1 MADINGYD
9 FQLNGV
15 GYFAAEDAE
24 GNHYIL
30 NGEPLRPPNAM
41 TIQGE
46 NQQKFQMRPD
56 TLVWSLTDWSGGMGQ
71 EKFDFQQP
79 NRWRELIGVRAFDS
93 PGKLIPGYYAETT
106 QDSTGSADFEVP
118 GSLAVLGQ
126 SLVLIQY
133 PSDDNGYVWD
143 GSKWGAAIDLGLS
156 GTTVDNLSIAGFG
169 AGVVMAVQGSDD
181 VYKWS
186 GSGSASQIDQGGMGT
201 GAKSICVL
209 EPYAYVYEQAANK
222 VWEVSLDGVTS
233 EELILEVDTAP
244 VPSGGTKMVAMNGR
258 VYLVVDGY
266 TGTSLWEITP
276 SSAAGTGFGAPIGHL
291 LGVRPLTIWTHMN
304 LLFILGR
311 MEEDTAL
318 FYFDPNGT
326 YGTLGKLPDHIGHG
340 TAASSSQ
347 NGSFLSHF
355 FAMPSL
361 TSTVKQPLF
370 QVDAVSGGFAVLSY
384 NEDGLSESTDMV
396 TSVVV
401 YKDDIFWSTP
411 DEVLRGQP
419 GKYVKSSWAISPW
432 NDYGLADDKILTSLV
447 LSCEALP
454 ANWTVY
460 VDYAKDGSSSWTN
473 AITYTTTS
481 GTGTRAVVSTDSSA
495 VLFRTLSIRI
505 RMVYGGS
512 GVPTTAPVVL
522 GVDANATVAKQVPT
536 WNLIL
541 DLSTR
546 RGHPGDS
553 GATKIANLKAAAA
566 LGKPVQFNDG
576 YGSPEPGVFTAHDVI
591 IDEMRMVLSQPGEG
605 IASVVLREVV

>member
-71 EKFDFQQP
+71 EKFDFTQP

-106 QDSTGSADFEVP
+106 QDSTGSADMTVQ
-118 GSLAVLGQ
+118 GTLAVAGDD
-126 SLVLIQY
+126 LVLIAHGFG
-133 PSDDNGYVWD
+133 SGYVWD
-143 GSKWGAAIDLGLS
+143 GAKWGASQSMSLSLGS
-156 GTTVDNLSIAGFG
+156 PSEGSI
-169 AGVVMAVQGSDD
+169 
-181 VYKWS
+181 
-186 GSGSASQIDQGGMGT
+186 SGSAGGVVFAVSSTDDMYIWTGTGAATQFDQGGLGISL
-201 GAKSICVL
+201 KSSCVL
-209 EPYAYVYEQAANK
+209 GPYAYVYEVEEDK
-222 VWEVSLDGVTS
+222 IWEISLDGSTS
-233 EELILEVDTAP
+233 EEIIAELDESPLYTTG
-244 VPSGGTKMVAMNGR
+244 SKMAVMNGR

-266 TGTSLWEITP
+266 TGTHLWEITP
-276 SSAAGTGFGAPIGHL
+276 SSAAGTGFGAPVGHL
-291 LGVRPLTIWTHMN
+291 LGVRPSTVWTHMN
-304 LLFILGR
+304 LLFILGHT
-311 MEEDTAL
+311 EDGMAL

-326 YGTLGKLPDHIGHG
+326 YGTLGRLPEHLGFSKG
-340 TAASSSQ
+340 VATSQ
-347 NGSFLSHF
+347 NANFLSHF
-355 FAMPSL
+355 FVMPSL

-384 NEDGLSESTDMV
+384 NEDGLSESDDDTY
-396 TSVVV
+396 SVVV
-401 YKDDIFWSTP
+401 YGDDIFWSTE
-411 DEVLRGQP
+411 DEILRATAGSF
-419 GKYVKSSWAISPW
+419 VKSSWAISPW
-432 NDYGLADDKILTSLV
+432 NDYGLADEKILTSLV

-454 ANWTVY
+454 SDWTIY
-460 VDYAKDGSSSWTN
+460 VDYATDGGTSWTN
-473 AITYTTTS
+473 AIEYDTAS
-481 GTGTRAVVSTDSSA
+481 GTGTRKVVSTDSSA
-495 VLFRTLSIRI
+495 ALFHTLSIRI

-536 WNLIL
+536 WNLLL

-553 GATKIANLKAAAA
+553 GATKIANLKTAAA

-591 IDEMRMVLSQPGEG
+591 IDEIRMVLSQPGEG